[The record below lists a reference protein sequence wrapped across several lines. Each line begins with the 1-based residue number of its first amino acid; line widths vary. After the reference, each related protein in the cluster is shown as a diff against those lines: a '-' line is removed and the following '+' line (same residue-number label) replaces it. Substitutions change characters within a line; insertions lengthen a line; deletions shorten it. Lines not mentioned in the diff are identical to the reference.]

1 MNTMHNTSPEDNA
14 TTVININELIANIK
28 QEQLLKE
35 NSKNSTTIFKSE
47 GMRIVLIALG
57 NGTELKTHSAAGVIS
72 VHVLE
77 GKIQFSTAQQS
88 IALETGQILALQKGV
103 PHSVIANMET
113 IFLLTLAV

>member
-35 NSKNSTTIFKSE
+35 NSKNSTTIFE

-57 NGTELKTHSAAGVIS
+57 KGAELKTHSAAGVIS

-77 GKIQFSTAQQS
+77 GKMQFSPAQQS